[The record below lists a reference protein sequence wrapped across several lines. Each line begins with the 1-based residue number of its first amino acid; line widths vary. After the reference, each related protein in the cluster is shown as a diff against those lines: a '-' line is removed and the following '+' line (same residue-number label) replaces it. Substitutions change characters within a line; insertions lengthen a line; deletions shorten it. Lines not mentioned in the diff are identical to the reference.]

1 MIESPREL
9 TFIVYGKQF
18 AARSWGN
25 PDGLPV
31 LALHG
36 WRDNCASFD
45 FLAPLLSDCQ
55 VVAPDLAGH
64 GLSDFRSADAAYN
77 IWQDV
82 GELCGIADQLG
93 WQQFTLLGH
102 SRGAAV
108 ATLMAASLPQRITR
122 LVLLDG
128 LFAALGTSEDAPR
141 QLAQSIR
148 DRMQLSV
155 RQPRVFATFEDAVQA
170 RMSGPLALPEH
181 AALALAA
188 RGVDKVGDGYV
199 WRGDPRLSG
208 ASEVK
213 LTLDHAA
220 AFVRALACP
229 ALVLLGEASTISRV
243 YDIRKLAELNGLI
256 RIETLPGGHHLHMDE
271 GLPETARRIAA
282 FFSQGGE
289 RGATGA

>member
-1 MIESPREL
+1 VNNPSANDPREL
-9 TFIVYGKQF
+9 TFRVFGKEF

-25 PDGLPV
+25 PTGKPV

-45 FLAPLLSDCQ
+45 FLAPLLDECQ

-64 GLSDFRSADAAYN
+64 GLSDSRSADAAYN

-108 ATLMAASLPQRITR
+108 ATLMAASHQQRVTGLI
-122 LVLLDG
+122 LLDA
-128 LFAALGTSEDAPR
+128 LFAALGSSENAPL

-148 DRMQLSV
+148 DRVQLSA
-155 RQPRVFATFEDAVQA
+155 RQPRLFASFEEAVEA
-170 RMSGPLALPEH
+170 RLSGSLALPT
-181 AALALAA
+181 AAAQALAA
-188 RGVDKVGDGYV
+188 RGVEQLADGFV

-213 LTLDHAA
+213 LTWQHAE

-229 ALVLLGEASTISRV
+229 VLVLLGAESIINRV
-243 YDIRKLAELNGLI
+243 DDIRRLALLNERV
-256 RIETLPGGHHLHMDE
+256 RIETVPGGHHLHMDH
-271 GLPETARRIAA
+271 GLAETARLI
-282 FFSQGGE
+282 GE
-289 RGATGA
+289 FLG